1 MLALP
6 PEVAIVTAQQ
16 RANPPDRFEAYA
28 YWRRAAFLVS
38 SFSASGTGRKKS
50 TWNASWEAASSGEAD
65 SIWLYLFLTVPA
77 KAEPLLP
84 DELCFLA
91 GWLIGAASEQIWRPN
106 EKLYIGTQEGE
117 FQSRGD

>member
-6 PEVAIVTAQQ
+6 PEVGIVTAQQ
-16 RANPPDRFEAYA
+16 RANPPRSSRGVCRLAESCVLG
-28 YWRRAAFLVS
+28 AA
-38 SFSASGTGRKKS
+38 RKKS
-50 TWNASWEAASSGEAD
+50 TWNASWDAASSGKAD

-84 DELCFLA
+84 DELSFLA
-91 GWLIGAASEQIWRPN
+91 GWLIGAASEPILRPN

>member
-6 PEVAIVTAQQ
+6 PEVGIVTAQQ

-28 YWRRAAFLVS
+28 DWRRAAFLVS

-50 TWNASWEAASSGEAD
+50 TWNASWEAASSGKAD
-65 SIWLYLFLTVPA
+65 SIWLCLFLTVGLPE

-84 DELCFLA
+84 DELSFLA
-91 GWLIGAASEQIWRPN
+91 GW
-106 EKLYIGTQEGE
+106 
-117 FQSRGD
+117 